1 MFHRENAKSVKVSF
15 VVAMYNVAAY
25 IEECVRSLFE
35 QTLDDIEIIIVN
47 DCSSDNSL
55 EIVLRTL
62 EEYPNRKE
70 QVRVVQHEQN
80 TGIKT
85 VRKDGVYQA
94 RGEYVINVDGDD
106 YTDIH
111 MAETMYSKAKESD
124 ADMVLCGFWKYTRE
138 GRYYVFPVPEE
149 SLSETET
156 IKDAVMN
163 RYGWLNVWCR
173 MIKREVLLDERMIWP
188 TVGHAED
195 VIISMA
201 ATYIAKKIVGVSEP
215 LYHYRFTFN
224 SITND
229 PSATNRLKK
238 YHEYVKNNETL
249 FSFFQKYDIADK
261 YQRGIIVSKMRA
273 KNELL
278 ALLPDSKYH
287 KMWLKTYPEVNRI
300 MLFGN
305 SIFPSTYREKVWFL
319 GVALGLYPKY
329 KRRLLS
335 KRFRPEFTWRYIP
348 G

>member
-1 MFHRENAKSVKVSF
+1 MQKAVKVSF

-35 QTLDDIEIIIVN
+35 QTLDDIEIIIVD
-47 DCSSDNSL
+47 DCSPDKSL
-55 EIVLRTL
+55 EIVMRTL
-62 EEYPNRKE
+62 EEYPNRKD

-80 TGIKT
+80 KGLKD
-85 VRKDGVYQA
+85 VRKDGIYQA

-111 MAETMYSKAKESD
+111 MAELMYSKAKESD
-124 ADMVLCGFWKYTRE
+124 ADMVLCGFWKYTRD

-156 IKDAVMN
+156 IKDAALN

-173 MIKREVLLDERMIWP
+173 MIKRDILLDERMIWP
-188 TVGHAED
+188 AANHSED
-195 VIISMA
+195 VIISVA
-201 ATYIAKKIVGVSEP
+201 ATYLAKKIVGVSEP

-229 PSATNRLKK
+229 PSATNRLRK
-238 YHEYVKNNETL
+238 YSEYVKNNETL
-249 FSFFQKYDIADK
+249 FSFFQKYGIEDR
-261 YQRGIIVSKMRA
+261 YQRGVIVSKMRA

-278 ALLPDSKYH
+278 ALLPDSKYR
-287 KMWLKTYPEVNRI
+287 KMWLETYPEVNRI

-305 SIFPSTYREKVWFL
+305 RIFKSTYREKVWFL
-319 GVALGLYPKY
+319 AVAFGLYPKF

-335 KRFRPEFTWRYIP
+335 KRFRPEFLWRYIP